1 MLKVW
6 LLKLDNLSNGQRTVR
21 PKHLKR
27 SFAINQR
34 ISTILHYLVQGGMN
48 VGIIGIGG
56 LGQMGIKL
64 AKVSKYE
71 LISMN

>member
-1 MLKVW
+1 
-6 LLKLDNLSNGQRTVR
+6 
-21 PKHLKR
+21 
-27 SFAINQR
+27 
-34 ISTILHYLVQGGMN
+34 MN

-71 LISMN
+71 LTSMNYGHFFEFNIFS